1 MQNSDKTSTNQK
13 LASVLVLPYAPT
25 SKDTTPEPSRLYVAA
40 DISLPPSRPS
50 TGPPSPSGSTSQSL
64 GGLQL
69 RLPGSLQNSN
79 GANSRMTVV

>member
-1 MQNSDKTSTNQK
+1 M
-13 LASVLVLPYAPT
+13 VLPYAPT
-25 SKDTTPEPSRLYVAA
+25 SKDTTPEPSRVHNIIAA

-69 RLPGSLQNSN
+69 RPLHVGPLSGSLQAMHNGN
-79 GANSRMTVV
+79 GAKSKVTVV